1 MEITPEIQALLDAQK
16 VEMQAGFDESTKGLK
31 ESQQKLLAE
40 KKAEQEA
47 KQALGEEAEAA
58 RLAKAA
64 QDKDVT
70 TLSESYEAKLQ
81 LERENFTAL
90 QAENEKLTNGI
101 KQGEISKLANS
112 FVSANIV
119 DDEFS
124 RQAMHDVYSRRVDIR
139 EGKTVV
145 LDVEGNLTALSVE
158 DLNKEIMSASIYA
171 NHIRSSKAS
180 GGGATGNRKA
190 DGVGGGKGKDYSAMS
205 PEQKVQ
211 YLADN
216 PLKRVN

>member
-16 VEMQAGFDESTKGLK
+16 ADFDESTKGLK

-90 QAENEKLTNGI
+90 QAENEKLINGI

-124 RQAMHDVYSRRVDIR
+124 RQAMQDVYSRRVDIR

-180 GGGATGNRKA
+180 GGGVTGNRKA
-190 DGVGGGKGKDYSAMS
+190 DGVGGGKGKDYAAMS